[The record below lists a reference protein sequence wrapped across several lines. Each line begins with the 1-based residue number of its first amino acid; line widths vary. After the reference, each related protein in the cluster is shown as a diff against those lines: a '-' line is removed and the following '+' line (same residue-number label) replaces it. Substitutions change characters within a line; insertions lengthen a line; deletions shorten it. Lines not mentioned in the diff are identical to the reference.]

1 MQAEPANFALEF
13 DDLALTGRS
22 QAHVRELPEP
32 RCLLHPQAAVA
43 LLAMRSAAAA
53 ADLDLMPV
61 SGFRDF
67 ARQLAIWNA
76 KFRGERPLLD
86 RHGQPVERAGLN
98 EVAIVGHIL
107 CWSALPGAS
116 RHHWGTEI
124 DVVDGR
130 QLQAQQRPDL
140 LPADYQAGGRFAPLN
155 AWLDTHAHRFGFY
168 RPYDR
173 DRGGVQPEPWHLS
186 FAPIAQLALARL
198 TLSVLSAALSGAAL
212 EGRATVLAR
221 LPQIYEQYVVA
232 VATPPPQAL
241 AAQSRSQ
248 AFLK

>member
-1 MQAEPANFALEF
+1 MQAEPANVALEL
-13 DDLALTGRS
+13 DDLALTGRTL
-22 QAHVRELPEP
+22 AHVRELAEP
-32 RCLLHPQAAVA
+32 RCVLHPQAAAA

-53 ADLDLMPV
+53 AGLDLLPV

-86 RHGQPVERAGLN
+86 RHGQPIERAGLD
-98 EVAIVGHIL
+98 EAAIVGHIL

-124 DVVDGR
+124 DVMDGR
-130 QLQAQQRPDL
+130 QLQGRQRPEL
-140 LPADYQAGGRFAPLN
+140 LPADYQPGGPFAALN
-155 AWLDTHAHRFGFY
+155 AWLDTHANEFGFY
-168 RPYDR
+168 RPYDL

-186 FAPIAQLALARL
+186 FAPIAQRALKRL
-198 TLSVLSAALSGAAL
+198 TLPVLSAALAGAAL
-212 EGRATVLAR
+212 EGRATVLAW
-221 LPQIYEQYVVA
+221 LPRIYEQYVLA
-232 VATPPPQAL
+232 VASPPPQAL
-241 AAQSRSQ
+241 QAQSRSQ

>member
-1 MQAEPANFALEF
+1 MQAEPANIASEM
-13 DDLALTGRS
+13 DDLALTGRTR
-22 QAHVRELPEP
+22 AHVRELPEP
-32 RCLLHPQAAVA
+32 RCVLHPQAAAA
-43 LLAMRSAAAA
+43 LLAMRSAAAE

-86 RHGQPVERAGLN
+86 RHGQLIERAGLD
-98 EVAIVGHIL
+98 EAGIVGHIL
-107 CWSALPGAS
+107 LWSALPGAS

-124 DVVDGR
+124 DVIDGR
-130 QLQAQQRPDL
+130 QLKAQQRTEL
-140 LPADYQAGGRFAPLN
+140 LSADYQAGGPYAPLN
-155 AWLDTHAHRFGFY
+155 AWLDAHAPRFGFY
-168 RPYDR
+168 RPYDL

-186 FAPIAQLALARL
+186 FAPIAQRALERL
-198 TLSVLSAALSGAAL
+198 TLPVLSAALAGAAL
-212 EGRATVLAR
+212 EGRATVLAQ
-221 LPQIYEQYVVA
+221 LPQIYHRYVLA
-232 VATPPPQAL
+232 VASPPPQAL